1 MDVVSKKVSIDLN
14 IRTAFFKVENP
25 TEVYIEWQ
33 RGTNSIESK
42 VRELDTTLPSV
53 LFNDKFQMK
62 TSLEYDQTNG
72 IYLPKKS
79 VLALLRKKD
88 KKLLGNTDFDLSVYA
103 NKGKPTGE
111 KLILS
116 NCEQDDA
123 YIEIFIKATA
133 ADQSTPRTKGTTDRG
148 SEYSKKFNFDDNQSS
163 SDRKTET
170 KTESGED
177 KLIKELYMKVA
188 ES

>member
-14 IRTAFFKVENP
+14 IRSAFYKVENP

-33 RGTNSIESK
+33 RGTNMIESK
-42 VRELDTTLPSV
+42 VKELDATLPSA

-62 TSLEYDQTNG
+62 TSLEYDQTNA

-88 KKLLGNTDFDLSVYA
+88 KKLLGSTDFDLSIYA
-103 NKGKPTGE
+103 NKAKPTGE

-116 NCEQDDA
+116 NCD
-123 YIEIFIKATA
+123 
-133 ADQSTPRTKGTTDRG
+133 
-148 SEYSKKFNFDDNQSS
+148 
-163 SDRKTET
+163 
-170 KTESGED
+170 
-177 KLIKELYMKVA
+177 
-188 ES
+188 